1 MESINLLETLSIAL
15 VGQSF
20 AQELLDLLVKSTVI
34 VGLTYTIAQIFRS
47 KLSNNG
53 THLLWLTCLFCVAF
67 LPLAGATI
75 STLTSSFVG
84 QSAFNIITVQ
94 AGLQSPHRRRP
105 LIQI

>member
-75 STLTSSFVG
+75 STLT
-84 QSAFNIITVQ
+84 
-94 AGLQSPHRRRP
+94 
-105 LIQI
+105 